1 MKKYFPHLLFLSLG
15 FLLGWSGWM
24 MPGLRTEYSL
34 DQFFPTEH
42 TLLKGHD
49 AITTKFRLEKESPYL
64 FVIELSPGA
73 WGQRQ
78 NLLRMK
84 KLTQA
89 IEEQDNVKKILTLLH
104 IEEATQNKDEMTIG
118 NIFDRAPASIW
129 EEKILSNPLL
139 HPLLITKDLSA
150 TLLVIEPREKNQQNL
165 KAFEKEVNVLL
176 KTNFP
181 EATIHSAGVPLLQ
194 TRLSQLIHDELA
206 LFLIGTGV
214 VFCLVFMLI
223 FSHWTA
229 ILCALICLAASNVFT
244 LGLMSAFGISMN
256 ALLVTL
262 PVIVS
267 VSVMSLLVHSLH
279 LWSQQ
284 YQEGSFESRWK
295 LAFTTLKE
303 LFLPNCLGIATT
315 ALSFLALAPSSIPL
329 IGQYGLVVA
338 LILSFVAVLNQAM
351 MLACLPWVDPSIR
364 EWFNRPAKWALS
376 GIQKPVLFLFP
387 MLVLL
392 VGAVFMSPK
401 LNFSARLFDDLPK
414 SDAVR
419 SSTEWIDK
427 SFGGTLSYDI
437 LGESKLDGFWKG
449 PDALHRLEKA
459 TEELR
464 HFQGV
469 GLAMSVPDFMPE
481 GSLAGPA
488 QIAETFFL
496 FTLAPKNPLAH
507 FLTEDGKS
515 LRIALKLRDIPGMEI
530 EQTKRKILDR
540 LDFIFPEVSFSQGG
554 LSSYA
559 HPINN
564 EVSHALIYDFW
575 QPLVLIGIFLIFM
588 FRSFKWA
595 ILSCL
600 PNFLPPAVLIT
611 VLASTQVAVKPGIAL
626 IFSIALGFAFNN
638 TLYVLSRLRS
648 IALEPNAL
656 EKTML
661 QEGTPCLFE
670 SLIMFAG
677 FALFIFSDFTMNQTF
692 GGFMLLSIVAG
703 FAADLFCLPAL
714 LKVFPGLYRPQRKTK
729 FKPAA
734 MAAMLVFSLSSISH
748 AGDSAQEILKKS
760 QKLLDAKDD
769 QAKVEMKIIEEN
781 GEVKTRTINLQ
792 TLRENGFSVM
802 ARIESPADIKNMAF
816 LGQVD
821 TEGNEMQ
828 WIFLPSSGQVRRLV
842 TGESKAGLLGS
853 EISPEDLNSEAIKS
867 ATVKMQKSDD
877 KFHWIEITPEKG
889 KSDYS
894 KVITKISKK
903 DLLPQETQYFVLT
916 KLKKTVAFKNYKKIG
931 PVWRAHSLIV
941 KNHLNKRGTE
951 VLLTDVKV
959 NAGLSSDDFSQSSLK
974 EN

>member
-1 MKKYFPHLLFLSLG
+1 MLFGGLLC
-15 FLLGWSGWM
+15 LLAWSGWM
-24 MPGLRTEYSL
+24 IPGLKTEYSL

-49 AITTKFRLEKESPYL
+49 AITKKFRLEKESPYL
-64 FVIELSPGA
+64 FVIELSAGA
-73 WGQRQ
+73 WGKKH
-78 NLLRMK
+78 NMLRLK
-84 KLTQA
+84 TLTSS
-89 IEEQDNVKKILTLLH
+89 IEEKDNVKKILSLLH
-104 IEEATQNKDEMTIG
+104 IEEATQDKEVMTIG
-118 NIFDRAPASIW
+118 NVFDRSPASSW
-129 EEKILSNPLL
+129 EEKILANPLL
-139 HPLLITKDLSA
+139 HPLLVTKDLGA
-150 TLLVIEPREKNQQNL
+150 TLLVIEPLEKNQQKL
-165 KAFEKEVNVLL
+165 MAFENEIHDLL
-176 KTNFP
+176 KQNFP
-181 EATIHSAGVPLLQ
+181 DAIIHSAGVPLLQ
-194 TRLSQLIHDELA
+194 TRLSHLIHDELA
-206 LFLIGTGV
+206 IFLIGTSV

-223 FSHWTA
+223 FTHWSA
-229 ILCALICLAASNVFT
+229 ILCSFLCLAASNIFT

-279 LWSQQ
+279 LWSQHHE
-284 YQEGSFESRWK
+284 EGDFKKRWT
-295 LAFTTLKE
+295 LASQTLKE

-315 ALSFLALAPSSIPL
+315 ALGFLALAPSSIPL

-338 LILSFVAVLNQAM
+338 LILSFVAILNQAM

-364 EWFNRPAKWALS
+364 NWFNKPAKWALS
-376 GIQKPVLFLFP
+376 GINRPVAYLLPMFALLGGGVFL
-387 MLVLL
+387 
-392 VGAVFMSPK
+392 SQK
-401 LNFSARLFDDLPK
+401 LNFSARLFDDLPR

-419 SSTEWIDK
+419 ESTEWIDK

-437 LGESKLDGFWKG
+437 QGESKLDGFWKS

-459 TEELR
+459 TQELR
-464 HFQGV
+464 HFEGV

-488 QIAETFFL
+488 VIAETFFL

-515 LRIALKLRDIPGMEI
+515 LRIALKLRDIPGMKLE
-530 EQTKRKILDR
+530 ETKRKILDR
-540 LDFIFPEVSFSQGG
+540 LDFIFPEINFSQGG

-564 EVSHALIYDFW
+564 EVSHSLIYDFW

-595 ILSCL
+595 VLSCL
-600 PNFLPPAVLIT
+600 PNFIPPAALIT
-611 VLASTQVAVKPGIAL
+611 VLAFSQVAVKPGIAL

-648 IALEPNAL
+648 LSHEENAL

-661 QEGTPCLFE
+661 QEGNPCLFE

-677 FALFIFSDFTMNQTF
+677 FSLFIFSDFTMNQTF

-703 FAADLFCLPAL
+703 FAADLFCLPAM

-729 FKPAA
+729 FRPLT
-734 MAAMLVFSLSSISH
+734 MTAMLVFSISSISH
-748 AGDSAQEILKKS
+748 AGDSAQDILKKS

-781 GEVKTRTINLQ
+781 GEVKTRMINLQ
-792 TLRENGFSVM
+792 TMRENGFSVM

-867 ATVKMQKSDD
+867 ASVKMQKSDA
-877 KFHWIEITPEKG
+877 KFHWIEITPAKG

-894 KVITKISKK
+894 KVVTKISKS
-903 DLLPQETQYFVLT
+903 DLLPQETQYFVQT
-916 KLKKTVAFKNYKKIG
+916 KLKKTVAFKDYKKIG

-941 KNHLNKRGTE
+941 KNHMNKRGTE